1 MDPLRTRTRIAIAAA
16 VVCTSGCSSLINA
29 GSAEVAGVTGA
40 ALATAVT
47 SNGAVAAG
55 IGLGI
60 QAAARA
66 GVQYAQRQ
74 VHRAVQDE
82 IAQAA
87 GGLEVGDVGRWQIAP
102 KANLEVDQ
110 QGRVTVSRIIS
121 TRDLQ
126 CKEAVFSVDTVVDTT
141 PRSAFYVAIVCQ
153 DGARWKWASAE
164 PSTERWSGLQ

>member
-1 MDPLRTRTRIAIAAA
+1 MHLLRTGTLIAAAIA

-40 ALATAVT
+40 AVATAVT

-66 GVQYAQRQ
+66 GIQYAQRQ

-87 GGLEVGDVGRWQIAP
+87 GGLEVGAVGRWQIAP
-102 KANLEVDQ
+102 KANLEPDQ
-110 QGRVTVSRIIS
+110 QGRVTVSRVIS

-126 CKEAVFSVDTVVDTT
+126 CKETVFSVDTMVDEV

-164 PSTERWSGLQ
+164 PSTERWGGLQ